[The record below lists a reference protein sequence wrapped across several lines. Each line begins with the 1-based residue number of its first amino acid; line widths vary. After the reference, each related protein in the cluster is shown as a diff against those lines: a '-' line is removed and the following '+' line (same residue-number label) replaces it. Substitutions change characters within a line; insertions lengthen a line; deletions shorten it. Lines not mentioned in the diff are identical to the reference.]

1 MAQQKKSASKTRGRR
16 KAGAAAHAPVAAKEK
31 TAGADA
37 AILVAFEIHQFKLF
51 QYARLDV
58 HPQTT
63 VLVGL
68 NDVGKSVL
76 FHAIYLYG
84 QIQRAGFRGPLSDE
98 RFGSPSGKPTRF
110 VAEWEVRGERWKHS
124 ITLDANAPEERLER
138 GDEYWSWNPKELV
151 LDTHGGKFDARELR
165 RYSSLSSIESSQWNL
180 DVDVDE
186 SIYEP
191 LAVTRGFA
199 TPSAYL
205 FEPSSLGLPTPL
217 DLQQPLRN
225 GHGWAIWLQE
235 IVNRRNED
243 LGDMEA
249 AVSKLFPFF
258 RRVRVQE
265 GRLYSERQAW
275 ELGFAD
281 DATRTNSADRL
292 LKILQ
297 QASQR
302 EVFVEIASSPNAPA
316 EVASETDPA
325 KQGLPGI
332 AAADISSGL
341 LLALA
346 HFSLVYADE
355 AGRLILLEEPEN
367 GLNARITLAMMREFL
382 RLVQRRGKQLILTT
396 HNAWWLDLV
405 APDSIRVMTRDE
417 EGAHIHQPDP
427 ARLQALRE
435 EMDVYPSE
443 VMSAHGPEGLLLPEP
458 AASEAR

>member
-1 MAQQKKSASKTRGRR
+1 M
-16 KAGAAAHAPVAAKEK
+16 
-31 TAGADA
+31 
-37 AILVAFEIHQFKLF
+37 VAFEIHHFKLF

-76 FHAIYLYG
+76 FNAIYLYG

-98 RFGSPSGKPTRF
+98 IFGSPSGKPTRF
-110 VAEWEVRGERWKHS
+110 VAEWEIHGERWRHS

-138 GDEYWSWNPKELV
+138 GHEYWSWNPKERV
-151 LDTHGGKFDARELR
+151 LDTHSGKFDVRELR
-165 RYSSLSSIESSQWNL
+165 RYTSLSRVESSQWNL
-180 DVDVDE
+180 DTDVDE

-191 LAVTRGFA
+191 LAVTRSFA
-199 TPSAYL
+199 TPNAYL

-217 DLQQPLRN
+217 DFQQPLRN

-235 IVNRRNED
+235 IVNRRNDD
-243 LGDMEA
+243 LRDMEA

-265 GRLYSERQAW
+265 ERLHIERKVS

-281 DATRTNSADRL
+281 DATRTLGRGVPQMSAFSDKFL
-292 LKILQ
+292 EALQQ
-297 QASQR
+297 QASKR
-302 EVFVEIASSPNAPA
+302 EVFVEIASSPKAHA
-316 EVASETDPA
+316 EVASEPDSA
-325 KQGLPGI
+325 KQGLLSI
-332 AAADISSGL
+332 AAADISAGL

-417 EGAHIHQPDP
+417 EGAHIHRPDP

-443 VMSAHGPEGLLLPEP
+443 VVSAHGPEGLLLPDP